1 MGVTKL
7 FQDKNQYGS
16 GVSQEVCRHDKEP
29 YISTYLETGDEP
41 VEKDSLESQIGNI
54 QAQALNKQPC
64 HRRQTETL
72 LPASNTATS
81 TSFTARSPAR
91 KKRPTLQSFPR

>member
-29 YISTYLETGDEP
+29 YISTYLETGD
-41 VEKDSLESQIGNI
+41 D
-54 QAQALNKQPC
+54 
-64 HRRQTETL
+64 
-72 LPASNTATS
+72 
-81 TSFTARSPAR
+81 RS
-91 KKRPTLQSFPR
+91 KKIVWKVR